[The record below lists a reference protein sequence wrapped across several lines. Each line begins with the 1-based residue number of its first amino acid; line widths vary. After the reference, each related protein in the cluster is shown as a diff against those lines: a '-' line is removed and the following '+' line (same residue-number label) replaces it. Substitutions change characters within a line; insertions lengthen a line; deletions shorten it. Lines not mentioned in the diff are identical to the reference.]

1 MSTEVATNEKSY
13 SFFRESFWGLDDY
26 KETYHTGAPIMSVI
40 DTKLSVT
47 EEKLTKFINRRKKET
62 IYQLKGFFRGGV
74 DNQNSRDEFTNY
86 ILIAL
91 YYLASVHDGRE
102 TVIRNAALLSR
113 RRSDIPSYLSKVK
126 ELPMPK
132 TPEGFC
138 TMLMYYDQNTMNLTG
153 DLVKVINKLIRL
165 SGSNDTFK
173 PNDIPSL
180 PDTAMT
186 EIENLVADEL
196 RSYWLKEISR
206 RVRRDAKYRA
216 TKNWKESP
224 EFSITSDNF
233 IYEIKVEDVDD
244 ALDVMTEVLY
254 GLIPKVLQMDDRGFA
269 KRLSSTKKYKEE
281 MDEAVKE
288 ASNLRKALQEKEK
301 EIARLNTLVSHKDEE
316 LKTLKDKPSG
326 KAKDVQSIN
335 QLKEER
341 KALVKKNEG
350 LLADLNSM
358 CARNQELT
366 EQNNLLCKAQEELLD
381 RIETLQKGDPIDYE
395 NARFMFIGGREDTIK
410 SLSKLFKKS
419 KFTDTVNVP
428 SRVEMVKGY
437 ECIFYLAKNIA
448 HNTVYKYKNLVSKA
462 DIKDFYLSGTSVTG
476 ILNEIRE
483 LYYKSPY
490 RE

>member
-1 MSTEVATNEKSY
+1 
-13 SFFRESFWGLDDY
+13 
-26 KETYHTGAPIMSVI
+26 
-40 DTKLSVT
+40 
-47 EEKLTKFINRRKKET
+47 
-62 IYQLKGFFRGGV
+62 
-74 DNQNSRDEFTNY
+74 
-86 ILIAL
+86 
-91 YYLASVHDGRE
+91 
-102 TVIRNAALLSR
+102 
-113 RRSDIPSYLSKVK
+113 
-126 ELPMPK
+126 MPK

-173 PNDIPSL
+173 PNDIPIL
-180 PDTAMT
+180 TDTAMN

-206 RVRRDAKYRA
+206 RVRRDEKYRA
-216 TKNWKESP
+216 TKDWKESP
-224 EFSITSDNF
+224 ECSITSENF
-233 IYEIKVEDVDD
+233 IYEIKVRDVDD
-244 ALDVMTEVLY
+244 AIDVMTEVLY
-254 GLIPKVLQMDDRGFA
+254 GLIPKILLMDDRGFA

-288 ASNLRKALQEKEK
+288 ATSLRKALQEKEK
-301 EIARLNTLVSHKDEE
+301 EIARLNTIVSHKDEE

-326 KAKDVQSIN
+326 KSKDAQSIN

-341 KALVKKNEG
+341 KSLVKKNEG

-410 SLSKLFKKS
+410 ALSKLFKKS

-490 RE
+490 RD